1 VLGWSNGITSFLA
14 SRMLLAVDIGN
25 TNIVLGVFDQADELK
40 ATWRI
45 STDLHRM
52 PDEYSV
58 MLSSLLGLAEI
69 RPEDLHGA
77 VICSVVPSVQTMLCE
92 SLAQAWKLEPLILSP
107 ETDLGIA
114 VRYSPPSSVGADRIA
129 NAVAAIKFYGCPA
142 IVVDFGTATTFDAI
156 SQDGAYV
163 GGAIA
168 PGLEVS
174 EEALASHT
182 AKLPRVPLIPPEF
195 AVGRN
200 TIESLQAGLLYGYG
214 GLVDGLVERLKREL
228 GEDTRVIATGGL
240 AATVQPCTRSI
251 TTIDLDLTLQGL
263 RLLFDRNRGDARY
276 SGVRENQ
283 PVA

>member
-1 VLGWSNGITSFLA
+1 
-14 SRMLLAVDIGN
+14 MLLAVDIGN
-25 TNIVLGVFDQADELK
+25 TNIVLGVFDERDKLT

-58 MLSSLLGLAEI
+58 MLRSLLDLAQI
-69 RPEDLHGA
+69 PPENLHGA
-77 VICSVVPSVQTMLCE
+77 VICSVVPSVQTMMCE
-92 SLAQAWKLEPLILSP
+92 SLRQAWHLDPLILSS
-107 ETDLGIA
+107 ETNLGIQI
-114 VRYSPPSSVGADRIA
+114 RYSPPSSVGADRIA

-168 PGLEVS
+168 PGLEIS
-174 EEALASHT
+174 EEALVAHT
-182 AKLPRVPLIPPEF
+182 AKLPRVPLSAPEF
-195 AVGRN
+195 AVGRD
-200 TIESLQAGLLYGYG
+200 TTESLQSGLLYGYG
-214 GLVDGLVERLKREL
+214 GLVDGLVDRLRREL

-251 TTIDLDLTLQGL
+251 ETVDLDLTLQGL
-263 RLLFDRNRGDARY
+263 RLLYDRNRGDARY
-276 SGVRENQ
+276 SGVRKNQ